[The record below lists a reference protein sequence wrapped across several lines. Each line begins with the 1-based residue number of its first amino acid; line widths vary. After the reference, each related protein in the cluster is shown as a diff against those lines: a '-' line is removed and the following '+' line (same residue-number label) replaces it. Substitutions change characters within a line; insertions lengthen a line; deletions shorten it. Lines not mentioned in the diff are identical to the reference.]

1 MRRIFGVLAFVSA
14 ALHGQQRIADPNIDF
29 RNFTYPFP
37 AQNFIPVPDKLSWM
51 SLNVKPTVTLV
62 NGRYDFDQA
71 IRSAG
76 PTLILDRV
84 LYGNLTS
91 AKQLDAVAVLHYYT
105 GGDSPLGLRVC
116 LQLGLQLTKTGWLV
130 PNGIKGGFRPIPTKG
145 HESRI
150 DRGPARS

>member
-1 MRRIFGVLAFVSA
+1 MSA

-105 GGDSPLGLRVC
+105 GGGQPIGITCMPSAWTPTH
-116 LQLGLQLTKTGWLV
+116 QNWLV
-130 PNGIKGGFRPIPTKG
+130 GSERDQGRIPAYTN
-145 HESRI
+145 
-150 DRGPARS
+150 